1 MELASVEAAVSA
13 AGRPELTFHSTRHFY
28 ASALIRDGHSAVLV
42 ARRLGNTP
50 QMVQSTYAHLWH
62 DDDDRSREAIDKVL
76 HFTATA

>member
-28 ASALIRDGHSAVLV
+28 ASAHIRDGHSAVLV